1 MGGFVSGGAD
11 GSNVPRA
18 ARGFLHQCC
27 PHRCV
32 RRVEDLDLAALQ
44 ALGIRAI
51 LLDLDNTLTAWRGY
65 EISPPLQAWLERAKR
80 DFRLC
85 LVSNQIKGRRVR
97 EIADRLRI
105 PYVHGL
111 GPWGKPGR
119 LIFRRALA
127 KTGTS
132 PEQTA
137 MIGDQLF
144 ADIRGAR
151 RAGLYAIL
159 VEPVGEKEL
168 FLTAG
173 LRKLARWVERV
184 LKKRGEWPAET
195 P

>member
-1 MGGFVSGGAD
+1 MRRGASD
-11 GSNVPRA
+11 QGSA
-18 ARGFLHQCC
+18 GFLRQFC
-27 PHRCV
+27 PHQCV
-32 RRVEDLDLAALQ
+32 RRVEDLDLAALH
-44 ALGIRAI
+44 ARGIRAL

-65 EISPPLQAWLERAKR
+65 EISPPLQAWLEQATR

-85 LVSNQIKGRRVR
+85 LVSNQIKGCRVR
-97 EIADRLRI
+97 EIAARLGI
-105 PYVHGL
+105 PCVHGL

-119 LIFRRALA
+119 LIFRRAVEQ
-127 KTGTS
+127 TGIP

-151 RAGLYAIL
+151 RAGMYAIL

-173 LRKLARWVERV
+173 LRRLARWIEKLLR
-184 LKKRGEWPAET
+184 KRGEWPSA
-195 P
+195 